1 MHCTRYD
8 SEKPFLRI
16 ERVETAEV
24 KEIIE
29 RCLLQ
34 VATRVVGQQDA
45 VRKILL
51 ALVSGGHVLVEGVP
65 GIAKTL
71 MVSTV
76 AQLCGLTFKRI
87 QFTPDLLPSDLIGM
101 SIFRPDEGKFVVEKG
116 PVFTNIVLADEI
128 NRAPPK
134 VQSALLEVMAEK
146 QVTIFGQTFYVY
158 PPYFVMATQ
167 NPIEQEGTYVLPE
180 AQLDRFMLKILLSYP
195 TPEEEKKVVQDCMV
209 QMMPKPISTML
220 SPENVLALQEKLD
233 DIHVD
238 ERVIQYAVDIVSATR
253 TNTSEG
259 KHNEGLILWG
269 ASPRATMWLIRGA
282 RAIAMFDGRDFVTPH
297 DVKVLAPD
305 VLRHRLILTYKA
317 QADGINSDAI
327 VDRILKEIPSP

>member
-1 MHCTRYD
+1 MDGYD
-8 SEKPFLRI
+8 SEKPFLRV

-24 KEIIE
+24 KDLIE
-29 RCLLQ
+29 RCLRQ

-76 AQLCGLTFKRI
+76 AQLFGLTFKRI
-87 QFTPDLLPSDLIGM
+87 QFTPDLLPSDIIGM

-146 QVTIFGQTFYVY
+146 QVTIFGQTFNVY

-167 NPIEQEGTYVLPE
+167 NPIEQEGTYMLPE
-180 AQLDRFMLKILLSYP
+180 AQLDRFMLKILISYP
-195 TPEEEKKVVQDCMV
+195 SPEEEKKIVHDCMV
-209 QMMPKPISTML
+209 QMMPNPIATEL
-220 SPENVLALQEKLD
+220 RVEDVLALQEKVD
-233 DIHVD
+233 GVHVD
-238 ERVIQYAVDIVSATR
+238 DRVIQYAVDIVAATR
-253 TNTSEG
+253 PNTPEG
-259 KHNEGLILWG
+259 KQNEGLILWG
-269 ASPRATMWLIRGA
+269 ASPRASMWLIRGA
-282 RAIAMFDGRDFVTPH
+282 RAQALFEGRDFVTPH
-297 DVKVLAPD
+297 DVKMLAHD

-317 QADGINSDAI
+317 QADGINSDSI
-327 VDRILKEIPSP
+327 VDHILKEIPSP